1 MSNNLDKKFV
11 ISTTLTVILALLGVF
26 ATFFI
31 HTNAK
36 EQVFTGTSKLADV
49 ESTNKTSEIKDK
61 DLKTI
66 IYENQKLV
74 VNIEVQTYGGKG
86 IGSGFLYNDKGDII
100 TNAHVV
106 DGASSVTI
114 KMADT
119 TIYKGTVIG
128 RSGSTDVALV
138 RVPELA
144 GKSPMKITKGKKVEI
159 GDEVIAL
166 GSPLGLQNTAT
177 TGIISGLNRDFEIQN
192 FKYKG
197 VYQISAPISPGNSGG
212 PLLDKKTGEVLGI
225 NSAKL
230 GEETIGFS
238 IPIDQ
243 VLSLVDNWSIN
254 PSYSQAKS
262 TYTNSNESSGK
273 PFAED
278 AEYMISYFY
287 HSIDS
292 KDYVTAYSLLGADW
306 QKQMAYETFRKGYLD
321 TLSVDIENMTGREI
335 NDKTI
340 EVVAIIKATERGN
353 GENKV
358 SKYKVTY
365 TVGYENN
372 KLKILHGEAKKI

>member
-1 MSNNLDKKFV
+1 MISNLDKKFV
-11 ISTTLTVILALLGVF
+11 ISIIITVILALSGVF
-26 ATFFI
+26 VTFFI

-36 EQVFTGTSKLADV
+36 KQVFTSTSKLADV
-49 ESTNKTSEIKDK
+49 ESTNKTSEVKDK

-66 IYENQKLV
+66 IYESQKLV
-74 VNIEVQTYGGKG
+74 VNIEIQTYAGKG

-128 RSGSTDVALV
+128 RSNSTDVALI
-138 RVPELA
+138 RVPELT
-144 GKSPMKITKGKKVEI
+144 GKSPMKITKGKKVDI

-177 TGIISGLNRDFEIQN
+177 TGIISGLNRDFEIEN

-243 VLSLVDNWSIN
+243 VLSLVNNWSAN
-254 PSYSQAKS
+254 PSISESNS
-262 TYTNSNESSGK
+262 TSTNSNESSGK
-273 PFAED
+273 IFAED
-278 AEYMISYFY
+278 AEYMVSYFY
-287 HSIDS
+287 HSVDS
-292 KDYVTAYSLLGADW
+292 KDYVAAYSYLGSDW
-306 QKQMAYETFRKGYLD
+306 QKKMTYESFRKGYLD
-321 TLSVDIENMTGREI
+321 TLSVEIENMTDREI
-335 NDKTI
+335 DDKAI
-340 EVVAIIKATERGN
+340 EVVAVIKATERVN
-353 GENKV
+353 GENKL